1 LLWCQTSTFKINIK
15 KSFIIG
21 LIIMPTTLSIKSG
34 GTYPLVK
41 LGMGITARIMDI
53 TPDLADKWLEKN
65 PRVNR
70 NMSQAEV
77 DMLVRH
83 SENNEI
89 MFNGQPIIFDNR
101 DRLSDGQHRLA
112 ACRKSGKPF
121 MCLVIWGVDPK
132 AFATIDAGRARS
144 ARDALKS
151 EGVLNQTAIAS
162 ACQILYR
169 IENNLPV
176 SHYGI
181 QLKLSPMEI
190 LQICKTHKNL
200 ENYHAKAYDV
210 GRLIHN
216 MGIAVACRWLFDRVN
231 LKDAED
237 FYTKVA
243 EGTNLSKG
251 DPILLLRNELM
262 PARLNINMTAPM
274 MIIAWNAYRKKEELK
289 KFVFQSGKPLPPII

>member
-1 LLWCQTSTFKINIK
+1 
-15 KSFIIG
+15 
-21 LIIMPTTLSIKSG
+21 MPDTLPIKSG
-34 GTYPLVK
+34 GTFPLCK

-53 TPDLADKWLEKN
+53 VPDLADKWLEKN

-83 SENNEI
+83 REANEI
-89 MFNGQPIIFDNR
+89 MFNGQPIIFDDK
-101 DRLSDGQHRLA
+101 DRLIDGQHRLA
-112 ACRKSGKPF
+112 ACRKSGKSF
-121 MCLVIWGVDPK
+121 TCLVIWGINPE
-132 AFATIDAGRARS
+132 AFTTIDSGRARS

-151 EGVLNQTAIAS
+151 EGILNQTAIAS

-169 IENNLPV
+169 IENGLPV

-190 LQICKTHKNL
+190 LQICKAHKNI
-200 ENYHAKAYDV
+200 ESYHAKAYAV

-216 MGIAVACRWLFDRVN
+216 MGVAVAFRWLFDRKN
-231 LKDAED
+231 LKDAEE
-237 FYTKVA
+237 FYIKVA

-251 DPILLLRNELM
+251 DPILLLRNELI
-262 PARLNINMTAPM
+262 PKRLNQNMTAPM
-274 MIIAWNAYRKKEELK
+274 MVIAWNSFRKKEELK
-289 KFVFQSGKPLPPII
+289 KFAFQTGKPLPTII